1 MPKTI
6 HEAKYRDLISVL
18 RRARQANGLL
28 QRDVGRE
35 LGFGGTWVSKVE
47 RSEIRLDAL
56 QLVRLA
62 KIYSLDVHDL
72 IDVLATGE
80 TPELHK
86 AEFRPK
92 DAE

>member
-6 HEAKYRDLISVL
+6 YEAEYRDLISVL
-18 RRARQANGLL
+18 RRARQTNGLL

-35 LGFGGTWVSKVE
+35 LGLGRTWVSKIE
-47 RSEIRLDAL
+47 RSEIRLDVL

-62 KIYSLDVHDL
+62 KLYSLDVHDL
-72 IDVLATGE
+72 IDVLVTGAP
-80 TPELHK
+80 PELHK
-86 AEFRPK
+86 AEFHPK